1 MKTCPFCDS
10 EYSEKNDG
18 NGIYH
23 QCENCNSQIYNLS
36 LLKRSSFNITTFKQL
51 LISAKQDHTHF
62 SGKCFSCEQPF
73 REVIYNADDYQTKVY
88 VCPTCLLFAIKK
100 IDFAVF
106 RERGGYRE
114 QPERDERKMSAE
126 AEMVINELETKL
138 ERSNKSWI
146 LFDKSVKL
154 TKSKTI
160 GSFTFMILIVIF
172 FVRLGFS
179 YGVTTPIGKIVFGL
193 LLIVSMISGLVLIIG
208 KENIKKVIETITS
221 KEN

>member
-1 MKTCPFCDS
+1 
-10 EYSEKNDG
+10 
-18 NGIYH
+18 
-23 QCENCNSQIYNLS
+23 
-36 LLKRSSFNITTFKQL
+36 
-51 LISAKQDHTHF
+51 
-62 SGKCFSCEQPF
+62 
-73 REVIYNADDYQTKVY
+73 
-88 VCPTCLLFAIKK
+88 
-100 IDFAVF
+100 
-106 RERGGYRE
+106 
-114 QPERDERKMSAE
+114 MSAE